1 MKVLS
6 TVSAAFLLLF
16 ILFFSL
22 GRTANS
28 GIRKDGVVPTEEKI
42 WTPDELGAQIWP
54 LGALLLAMVYVRQ
67 QLYNTRAIALVF
79 IAGITLLCLYTLSDS
94 RQAFKGVMAI
104 AIAIYIASYAPP
116 GLEMN
121 IAIPM
126 IFTLVGLA
134 FLALYWESQ
143 AYLDTMLSL
152 AIVGSAIVLT
162 RPKSFADSAAI
173 FVASL
178 VLVS

>member
-1 MKVLS
+1 M
-6 TVSAAFLLLF
+6 LF
-16 ILFFSL
+16 VLFFSV
-22 GRTANS
+22 GRTENS
-28 GIRKDGVVPTEEKI
+28 GIRKDGVVPNEEKI
-42 WTPDELGAQIWP
+42 WTPDELGVQIWP
-54 LGALLLAMVYVRQ
+54 LGALLLAMVYIRQ
-67 QLYNTRAIALVF
+67 QLYNIRSVALVF
-79 IAGITLLCLYTLSDS
+79 IVGVALLCLYTLSDS
-94 RQAFKGVMAI
+94 RQAFKGLMAI
-104 AIAIYIASYAPP
+104 AIAVYIASYAPP

-121 IAIPM
+121 IAVPI
-126 IFTLVGLA
+126 IFTLIGLA

-178 VLVS
+178 VFVS